1 MDLNIGTIDILTR
14 KSDPQGLH
22 FRNGGKKT
30 DGFVLFTEGES
41 TFFRK
46 DSEPIPVK
54 KGDLILLREG
64 DEYSF
69 SGTAPCAYVTAAF
82 SFLPGS
88 EEALRTLPVLLSP
101 SEEVQKKILEA
112 ETVWRHQRWDR
123 TVTTRILLLEIYR
136 ELFRRT
142 RSSAAPAERAVARA
156 KDYLHLHFRENFS
169 TAEVA
174 GHCGVSPAYLRALFL
189 RETGMSITEFRD
201 LLRIRAAKEM
211 LSSDLFTIR
220 ETAEALGYCDV
231 YYFSRSFR
239 KATGISPARF
249 RKGERGV

>member
-1 MDLNIGTIDILTR
+1 MDFNIGQIDIITR
-14 KSDPQGLH
+14 KRDPEGLR

-30 DGFVLFTEGES
+30 DGFVLFTEGGS
-41 TFFRK
+41 TFSEK
-46 DSEPIPVK
+46 DSAPISVK

-69 SGTAPCAYVTAAF
+69 SGTEPCAYVTAAF
-82 SFLPGS
+82 SFLPGA
-88 EEALRTLPVLLSP
+88 EGALKRLPTLLSA

-112 ETVWRHQRWDR
+112 ETAWQHQRWDR
-123 TVTTRILLLEIYR
+123 TVATRILLLEVYR
-136 ELFRRT
+136 EIFRRT
-142 RSSAAPAERAVARA
+142 RSQAAPAERAVEKA
-156 KDYLHLHFRENFS
+156 KDFLRLHFRENFS
-169 TAEVA
+169 TADVA
-174 GHCGVSPAYLRALFL
+174 AQCGVSPAYLRTLFAK
-189 RETGMSITEFRD
+189 ETGMSITEFRD

-211 LSSDLFTIR
+211 LSSDLFSVR

-249 RKGERGV
+249 RKGERGG